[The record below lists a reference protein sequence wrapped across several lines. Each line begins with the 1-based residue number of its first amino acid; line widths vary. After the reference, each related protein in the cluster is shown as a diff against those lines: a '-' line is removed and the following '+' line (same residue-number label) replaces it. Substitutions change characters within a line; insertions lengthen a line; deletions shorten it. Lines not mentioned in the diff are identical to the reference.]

1 MSRNIYPFMATS
13 CFCCTCMFWTR
24 TSSPVLLSC
33 RRPAKPVVIPAPVCE
48 KAEIRQH
55 VVVDGPDTVVVVA
68 VPKQKLL
75 RAHQVVRVATYT
87 IYTVWEIT
95 HIKV

>member
-1 MSRNIYPFMATS
+1 MLFLVYLCVLHMYKL
-13 CFCCTCMFWTR
+13 TCAALV
-24 TSSPVLLSC
+24 PV
-33 RRPAKPVVIPAPVCE
+33 PVVIPAPVCE

-68 VPKQKLL
+68 VPKQKLR
-75 RAHQVVRVATYT
+75 RAHQVVRVAIYT